1 MHVFWI
7 NAKGFLLNIRREAPG
22 NYGSPQGGASLK
34 WWAPPPLPI
43 WEKAQTISYLL
54 QDNSNT
60 LGAMIKGYS
69 GSELADRSAMV
80 VALSCAILR
89 CRIWFEYVQSKSNW
103 ADEPSRILEISPWC
117 TKHGFSLGRGIPPSG
132 LTP

>member
-1 MHVFWI
+1 MTLR
-7 NAKGFLLNIRREAPG
+7 GLGLGAPCRTS
-22 NYGSPQGGASLK
+22 YLS
-34 WWAPPPLPI
+34 PLPSI
-43 WEKAQTISYLL
+43 VPSWGGNGGPSLSLSGGGKTQAISYLL

-89 CRIWFEYVQSKSNW
+89 CRIWFEYVQSKS
-103 ADEPSRILEISPWC
+103 
-117 TKHGFSLGRGIPPSG
+117 KLG
-132 LTP
+132 